1 MNINIQIN
9 LIVIRSVDIER
20 SVNFYQLLGL
30 TFLKHRHGKGL
41 EHFASTLGNVT
52 FEIYPQTPKAG
63 TTVGTRLG
71 FQVMDLNVLMNTL
84 SQADIAILTQ
94 PTDSEWG
101 RRAVIADPDGHKIEL
116 IQIPPI
122 HNLQ

>member
-1 MNINIQIN
+1 MTNIQIN
-9 LIVIRSVDIER
+9 LVVIRSVDLER

-30 TFLKHRHGKGL
+30 TFLKHRHGNGL

-71 FQVMDLNVLMNTL
+71 FQVMDLEALITTL
-84 SQADIAILTQ
+84 SQANTQILIQ

-101 RRAVIADPDGHKIEL
+101 RRSVIVDPDGHRIEL
-116 IQIPPI
+116 MQIPRF